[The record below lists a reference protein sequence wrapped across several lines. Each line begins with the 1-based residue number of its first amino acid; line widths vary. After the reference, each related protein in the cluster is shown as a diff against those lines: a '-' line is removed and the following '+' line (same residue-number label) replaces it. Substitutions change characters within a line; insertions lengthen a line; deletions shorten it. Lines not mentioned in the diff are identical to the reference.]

1 MAVFFLAKTAEA
13 ESLDMLPNLRVVFL
27 KLEYDYFQ
35 RASPNLSW
43 RERNENGK
51 MNVKK
56 KIQITPYVKDKQ
68 IEQLKQQ
75 KQSSCTQTWW
85 NWDCL
90 AEAKWIFILL
100 LSGSSGWSYPAVPRI
115 SKGWFESTPSWVF
128 RFFCFFAT
136 HILCV
141 SSLTETKAC
150 LSLLWI
156 FNYFK
161 VQLFTL
167 ISPFLFVWDKFWW
180 FLLILK
186 NIYLWTPIKIHIYEK
201 AMRES
206 QCLLWGLWPDSSL
219 YAMLHNLCT

>member
-51 MNVKK
+51 MNGKK

-68 IEQLKQQ
+68 IKQLKQQ

-100 LSGSSGWSYPAVPRI
+100 LSGSSGWRYPAVPRI

-128 RFFCFFAT
+128 RFFCFLQ
-136 HILCV
+136 HIFCV
-141 SSLTETKAC
+141 FPLSQKQKPVLAFYESLIISKSNSSL
-150 LSLLWI
+150 
-156 FNYFK
+156 
-161 VQLFTL
+161 
-167 ISPFLFVWDKFWW
+167 
-180 FLLILK
+180 
-186 NIYLWTPIKIHIYEK
+186 
-201 AMRES
+201 
-206 QCLLWGLWPDSSL
+206 
-219 YAMLHNLCT
+219 